1 MKAYVAPALELVV
14 LNTEDVLQ
22 VSGITTQ
29 ESGNFKEFSW
39 SDNT

>member
-22 VSGITTQ
+22 VSGISTK
-29 ESGNFKEFSW
+29 ESGSFKEFSW
-39 SDNT
+39 GENT